1 MMNRF
6 STGVFALSLL
16 VALPAATFAA
26 PQEERGGGVRQAAPV
41 TRPVAPPRAAPVFR
55 APPAPQSRPAPVNA
69 GGFNFNHDINARPVP
84 VEPRPVE
91 PRPVEPRPVEPRP
104 ITQQPVEPPRQ
115 ITPQRPVTQ
124 QRPPNRPPVNY
135 PHAPNSTTSGGPYRG
150 RFVGPVVRNTHA
162 PSGNWAWNRG
172 VVWRPAPV
180 YWGGGF
186 WGPFAFTALGSALAF
201 GAIADDQA
209 QLTYPSYQAQPD
221 TPGWDLLQDYNLQ
234 QTPCGEPDLVVI
246 WGPDDSVICA
256 FPNGTVA
263 PGNYQV
269 DPATFT
275 LEPAQ

>member
-1 MMNRF
+1 MMNRI
-6 STGVFALSLL
+6 STSVFALGLL

-26 PQEERGGGVRQAAPV
+26 PHEERGGGVRQTAPV
-41 TRPVAPPRAAPVFR
+41 ARPAAPPRAAPVFR
-55 APPAPQSRPAPVNA
+55 APPVAPQPRPAPPNA

-84 VEPRPVE
+84 VAPRPPAPRPVA
-91 PRPVEPRPVEPRP
+91 PRPPA
-104 ITQQPVEPPRQ
+104 
-115 ITPQRPVTQ
+115 
-124 QRPPNRPPVNY
+124 NY

-150 RFVGPVVRNTHA
+150 RFIGPVVRNAHA
-162 PSGNWAWNRG
+162 PGGNWTWNHG

-186 WGPFAFTALGSALAF
+186 WGPFAFTALGGSLAF
-201 GAIADDQA
+201 GAIVDEQA
-209 QLTYPSYQAQPD
+209 QLTYPSYQVQSD

-269 DPATFT
+269 DPETFT

>member
-1 MMNRF
+1 MMKQF
-6 STGVFALSLL
+6 SANVFALTLF

-26 PQEERGGGVRQAAPV
+26 PHEERGGGGVRQTAPV
-41 TRPVAPPRAAPVFR
+41 ARPVAPPPAAPVFR
-55 APPAPQSRPAPVNA
+55 APPAAPPVRPAPVNA

-91 PRPVEPRPVEPRP
+91 PRPVAPHP
-104 ITQQPVEPPRQ
+104 ITQQPVAPP
-115 ITPQRPVTQ
+115 RPVTQ
-124 QRPPNRPPVNY
+124 QRPPNRPPANY
-135 PHAPNSTTSGGPYRG
+135 PHAPNSATSGGPYRG
-150 RFVGPVVRNTHA
+150 RFVGPIVRNAHA

-186 WGPFAFTALGSALAF
+186 WGPFAFTALGGSLAF
-201 GAIADDQA
+201 GAIVDDQA
-209 QLTYPSYQAQPD
+209 QLTYPSYQVQPD
-221 TPGWDLLQDYNLQ
+221 TPGWDLLQDYDLQ

>member
-1 MMNRF
+1 MMKRF
-6 STGVFALSLL
+6 STSICALSLL

-26 PQEERGGGVRQAAPV
+26 PREERGGGGVRQAAPV
-41 TRPVAPPRAAPVFR
+41 ARPVAPPPAPVFR
-55 APPAPQSRPAPVNA
+55 APPAVPQARPAPVNA
-69 GGFNFNHDINARPVP
+69 GGFNFNRDINAPRTAPVESRPVA
-84 VEPRPVE
+84 PRPVIQPPVVQ
-91 PRPVEPRPVEPRP
+91 PRPFV
-104 ITQQPVEPPRQ
+104 QQP
-115 ITPQRPVTQ
+115 Q
-124 QRPPNRPPVNY
+124 QRPPNRPPANY
-135 PHAPNSTTSGGPYRG
+135 PHAPNSTTSGGPLRG
-150 RFVGPVVRNTHA
+150 RFVGPVIRNAHA

-186 WGPFAFTALGSALAF
+186 WGPFAFTALGGTLAF
-201 GAIADDQA
+201 GAIVDDQA
-209 QLTYPSYQAQPD
+209 QLTYPSYQVQPD

-256 FPNGTVA
+256 FPNGSVA